1 MEEVYDAYSF
11 PKGEDRMQ
19 RLAPLGNRRHLAGS
33 NAVSALSGEGRQGR
47 EAARPRPTRPSLSF
61 KEF

>member
-11 PKGEDRMQ
+11 PKGKDRMQ
-19 RLAPLGNRRHLAGS
+19 RLASLGNRRHLAGS
-33 NAVSALSGEGRQGR
+33 NAVSALSGEGRQGWA
-47 EAARPRPTRPSLSF
+47 AARKRPVRPWLSF